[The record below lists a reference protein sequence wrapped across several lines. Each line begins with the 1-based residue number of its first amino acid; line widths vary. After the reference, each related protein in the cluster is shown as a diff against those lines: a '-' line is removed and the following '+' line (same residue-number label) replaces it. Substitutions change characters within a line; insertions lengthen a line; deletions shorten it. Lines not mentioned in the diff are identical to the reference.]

1 MQLEHGTAQLSSPL
15 EAALAADERI
25 ADPSRDR
32 LPLGLAHEGLPVDTA
47 LFLLNLSAID
57 SNRF

>member
-1 MQLEHGTAQLSSPL
+1 MQLEHGAAQLSSPL

-32 LPLGLAHEGLPVDTA
+32 LPLRLVHEGPPVDTA
-47 LFLLNLSAID
+47 VFLLNLSAID
-57 SNRF
+57 SNRH